1 MDGVSIQAS
10 AWNEVAILPNTAGI
24 QEVKTNINN
33 MSAEYGRSQG
43 TVVFTSK
50 SGTNQ
55 FHGSGTYRLRNE
67 ALNANSFSNN
77 AQGIRRAPFKVNN
90 YSGTFGGPVII
101 PKLYNGRDKTFFF
114 VSYEGMRFNNALDYL
129 RTVPTAAERRGDFSN
144 TQTTVTGQYLPV
156 NVFDPFNVTSVGV
169 SQWQRLPIP
178 NAILPASRINPF
190 QGRLVNEFPLP
201 NRPGQDPLLNTNNFY
216 NRAVRSFVRNSTNA
230 RFDHRLAKHSFYF
243 IGGANLGSID
253 SPNGWGDQTRA
264 FTQQGGF
271 IGAVNGDRNY
281 YASLGDTWILSPT
294 LVADVRVGLT
304 RVAADNRASTFSDLN
319 YSQFGIP
326 DGWESSIGL
335 AALIRKPLVL
345 GAVGAR
351 SRDSTAR
358 LTSPRSSARPT
369 GTSSIR

>member
-1 MDGVSIQAS
+1 MLRGTGTVISDGVSRALRAGDIV
-10 AWNEVAILPNTAGI
+10 WN
-24 QEVKTNINN
+24 
-33 MSAEYGRSQG
+33 
-43 TVVFTSK
+43 
-50 SGTNQ
+50 
-55 FHGSGTYRLRNE
+55 H
-67 ALNANSFSNN
+67 
-77 AQGIRRAPFKVNN
+77 
-90 YSGTFGGPVII
+90 
-101 PKLYNGRDKTFFF
+101 
-114 VSYEGMRFNNALDYL
+114 
-129 RTVPTAAERRGDFSN
+129 ER
-144 TQTTVTGQYLPV
+144 
-156 NVFDPFNVTSVGV
+156 
-169 SQWQRLPIP
+169 
-178 NAILPASRINPF
+178 
-190 QGRLVNEFPLP
+190 EC
-201 NRPGQDPLLNTNNFY
+201 
-216 NRAVRSFVRNSTNA
+216 
-230 RFDHRLAKHSFYF
+230 HYF